1 METDLN
7 KKVVKDIDDMHDKQV
22 EDMLTK
28 GGPGDRSQPGNVN
41 SEEWWKW
48 DNLSDYTKPPLN
60 IMSRE
65 V

>member
-28 GGPGDRSQPGNVN
+28 GGPGDRSQPGN
-41 SEEWWKW
+41 K
-48 DNLSDYTKPPLN
+48 LLKP
-60 IMSRE
+60 
-65 V
+65 